1 MSTTHQLGLRKNAI
15 GVAGIVFFVVAAAA
29 PLTVVV
35 GSVPLAISMG
45 GGVGIPSLFLIAGLI
60 YLLFAVGYCA
70 MNRHIGNAGAFYT
83 FVTRGLNPQL
93 GAGCAFMALLAYNA
107 VQFAL
112 YGGFGYFLSEAL
124 KSHWGLDVPWIAL
137 VLVTIWLVHFCGS
150 RDIDFSGKLLAV
162 LMIAETAIVIAIDIA
177 VVLTNG
183 NGHGFTAAP
192 FTTSQILAPGLGIGM
207 IFAICAFMGFE
218 ATAIFSEEARDPV
231 RTIPRATYV
240 AVISIMLFY
249 AFSAWAIIQAYG
261 ADGAMEMATKDPGNL
276 WLKICGELLGNGT
289 SSLMN
294 ILVLTSLFAAILAFH
309 NSITRYLFAM
319 GREQLLWKGLSRTHG
334 EHQSPHIAGRV
345 QTLTALLAMGAF
357 AVFNQDPYLVIYSW
371 MAALATIGMIAVQV
385 FASLAVIGFF
395 WKNSCGTTLWQR
407 LVAPTISA
415 MLLTGALVLVC
426 NNLSLMSGSDS
437 WVVRSFP
444 FLVLLTCVA
453 GMACAMR
460 LKWTHPEQYHAMGL
474 GMPVTTR

>member
-1 MSTTHQLGLRKNAI
+1 MSGTHQTGLRKNAI

-137 VLVTIWLVHFCGS
+137 VLATIWLVHFCGS

-162 LMIAETAIVIAIDIA
+162 LMITETAIVIAIDVAI
-177 VVLTNG
+177 VLSNG
-183 NGHGFTAAP
+183 NGNGFTAAP
-192 FTTSQILAPGLGIGM
+192 FTPSQILAPGLGIGM
-207 IFAICAFMGFE
+207 IFAICAFLGFE

-231 RTIPRATYV
+231 RTIPRATYL
-240 AVISIMLFY
+240 AVLSIMLFY
-249 AFSAWAIIQAYG
+249 GFSAWAIIQAYG

-276 WLKICGELLGNGT
+276 WLKICGELLGHGAA
-289 SSLMN
+289 SLMN
-294 ILVLTSLFAAILAFH
+294 VLVLTSMFAAILAFH

-319 GREQLLWKGLSRTHG
+319 GREQLLWKGLARTHG
-334 EHQSPHIAGRV
+334 VHQSPHIAGRV

-357 AVFNQDPYLVIYSW
+357 AVFDQDPYLVIYSW
-371 MAALATIGMIAVQV
+371 MAALSTIGMIAVQV

-395 WKNSCGTTLWQR
+395 WKDARGTTLWQR
-407 LVAPTISA
+407 LLAPAVSA
-415 MLLTGALVLVC
+415 VLLAVSLILVI

-444 FLVLLTCVA
+444 YLVLLTCVA

-460 LKWTHPEQYHAMGL
+460 LKSTHPEQYRVMGQGL
-474 GMPVTTR
+474 ANTTR